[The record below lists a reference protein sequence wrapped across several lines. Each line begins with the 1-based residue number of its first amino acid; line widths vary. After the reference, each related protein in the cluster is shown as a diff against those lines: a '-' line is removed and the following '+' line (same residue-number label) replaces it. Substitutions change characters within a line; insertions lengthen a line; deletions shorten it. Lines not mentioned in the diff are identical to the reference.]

1 MSEWQVAALLREA
14 EQTRNDGNLT
24 AEGRLQRLEEIRAQV
39 VAAGGDGA
47 LVGVADK
54 PQAAAARAT
63 RSSKPAAARRK
74 AGG

>member
-1 MSEWQVAALLREA
+1 MSKWQVAALLREA
-14 EQTRNDGNLT
+14 EQTRNNYHLSDEER
-24 AEGRLQRLEEIRAQV
+24 AARLEAIRGEV

-54 PQAAAARAT
+54 PRAASARAT
-63 RSSKPAAARRK
+63 RTSKPAAARRT